1 MGWRATLF
9 SAIFLKMRKEQLP
22 HDSPYNDKISATR
35 PSVSLLYKLM
45 KREGSIVEEVEQG
58 LQNPLN
64 AGPLLPPMF
73 SDPQRQG
80 YLLGDTHTTTSP
92 RAQHQAASPSV
103 KFLAATKDIE
113 AYEEISVEEVSASP
127 SACLPV

>member
-1 MGWRATLF
+1 MSNHKHLCQPSLQVDEAG
-9 SAIFLKMRKEQLP
+9 KEELW
-22 HDSPYNDKISATR
+22 K
-35 PSVSLLYKLM
+35 K
-45 KREGSIVEEVEQG
+45 VEEG

-92 RAQHQAASPSV
+92 RCAQHQAASPSV